1 MLEDREATPGENVQ
15 LTIDPAIQDRMERTL
30 AATRATYEARSATGI
45 VMDPRTGAVLAM
57 ATVPRFNPNRRAVI
71 NPDLER
77 NRPVTDTF
85 EPGSTFKVV
94 TMAAALEDRAVLPG
108 TTFALPTQIT
118 RYDRTLEDAHERPP
132 VTLSASEILAQSSNI
147 GTVFIAERVG
157 AARLQAWIE
166 RFGLGAKTGIDFPGE
181 VDGLMLPIERWSG
194 TSIINIPIGQGI
206 GVTLAQLTRVYAAVA
221 NGGRLVAPHII
232 DKVGGRAVEH
242 APGRQIITRR
252 TARTLDRM
260 LRGVVSPDGTG
271 SLAQIE
277 GYQVAGKTGTA
288 NKIDPET
295 GEYSSSLYTSS
306 FVGYVPAND
315 PQLVISV
322 VVDEPG
328 GAYYGGE
335 VAAPAF
341 EDIAAFSLQ
350 TLNIA
355 P

>member
-1 MLEDREATPGENVQ
+1 M
-15 LTIDPAIQDRMERTL
+15 
-30 AATRATYEARSATGI
+30 
-45 VMDPRTGAVLAM
+45 
-57 ATVPRFNPNRRAVI
+57 
-71 NPDLER
+71 
-77 NRPVTDTF
+77 
-85 EPGSTFKVV
+85 
-94 TMAAALEDRAVLPG
+94 
-108 TTFALPTQIT
+108 
-118 RYDRTLEDAHERPP
+118 
-132 VTLSASEILAQSSNI
+132 
-147 GTVFIAERVG
+147 
-157 AARLQAWIE
+157 
-166 RFGLGAKTGIDFPGE
+166 
-181 VDGLMLPIERWSG
+181 
-194 TSIINIPIGQGI
+194 
-206 GVTLAQLTRVYAAVA
+206 
-221 NGGRLVAPHII
+221 
-232 DKVGGRAVEH
+232 
-242 APGRQIITRR
+242 TRR

-295 GEYSSSLYTSS
+295 GEYSSLLFTSS

-322 VVDEPG
+322 VVNEPG